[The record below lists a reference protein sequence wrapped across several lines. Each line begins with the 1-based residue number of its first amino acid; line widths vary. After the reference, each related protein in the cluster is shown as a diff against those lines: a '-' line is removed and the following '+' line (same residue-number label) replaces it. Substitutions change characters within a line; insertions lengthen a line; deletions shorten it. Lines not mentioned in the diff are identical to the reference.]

1 VEAKMKPENVQNII
15 DHLGHVDYPVTG
27 KKFSEACDNM
37 SDVSEE
43 EKKWVKNNID
53 MDKKYMSAQE
63 IKKALKL

>member
-1 VEAKMKPENVQNII
+1 M
-15 DHLGHVDYPVTG
+15 
-27 KKFSEACDNM
+27 S

-53 MDKKYMSAQE
+53 MNKTYMSAGE